1 MAFCIQE
8 WSRVLCQ
15 IDSCSLP
22 KVISVISTLIAS
34 CSLRSVF
41 SGCLAI
47 VLLASI
53 STSVRA
59 EEKEENR
66 YAQFYGF
73 SGVELYKL
81 DERAFGLSAGDFDS
95 DGLNDVMTVDNRTS
109 CLRLFRQQKE
119 AETEKPRSGRS
130 INDLKSDWR
139 FEVRQISV
147 DKQIA
152 GLICNDFNHDGRID
166 AAYIG
171 TPDSLVVRY
180 QPEKG
185 KTEWS
190 QKWSVRLPD
199 LAPASWMIA
208 SGDLNGDKRA
218 DIAVLGKNVT
228 YIILQSAEGTMQTP
242 LPLIN
247 TSTQLSL
254 IQVADLDGDGLDDLS
269 YQANE
274 GSDRGLCA
282 RLQTKDGRLG
292 PEVRFDLH
300 QPRSVTLYDVDQE
313 PGKELLTVDSRTG
326 RVQISRLTKIE
337 PASGELPTRL
347 VQFGIGEASGSRER
361 AIAIGDID
369 GDKLND
375 VVVTDPENAQVLVY
389 RQNGIDGL
397 DTAETYP
404 SLLGASD
411 ICVAD
416 VDRDGTSEVVLM
428 SETEAVIAVSR
439 FQDGRMSFPQT
450 VARPLEGFDLAAI
463 QCLKGESSSRLAVCQ
478 KKGSGGSTQVKLQYL
493 AVSPDATWGEAST
506 TQTLDSKAMGA
517 RGVDLMTI
525 DATGDKID
533 DLLVVP
539 NGAGNKGVYLVSG
552 AVNEKDAA
560 ATAKI
565 EPLNLGTSSAGE
577 LFTKDG
583 ALYVA
588 REAFARKMVYRGSEW
603 TVADQFNAGESK
615 ARISGVAVLN
625 LDDSD
630 GDEIVLIDMG
640 VKKLRILKESNG
652 LYRAWKE
659 AELGSLRFSSAHVAD
674 LNGDGKDDLLL
685 FGQQQFAVLYSG
697 RLDSNLQEIA
707 SYESDREDAYAADVI
722 AGDLNGDGKVDLAVI
737 DTSIDGIEL
746 LHFNVDKGLK
756 AATHFRVFEEKRL
769 VTESNSR
776 GTEPR
781 EGLVAD
787 VTDDGRH
794 DLILLCHDRLIVYP
808 QDSGEPAVETTATS
822 VKP

>member
-1 MAFCIQE
+1 M
-8 WSRVLCQ
+8 
-15 IDSCSLP
+15 
-22 KVISVISTLIAS
+22 ISTLFAS
-34 CSLRSVF
+34 CSFRSAF
-41 SGCLAI
+41 SVHFVVG
-47 VLLASI
+47 LLTCAS
-53 STSVRA
+53 TVVQA
-59 EEKEENR
+59 DDKEVNQ
-66 YAQFYGF
+66 YAQYYGF
-73 SGVELYKL
+73 TGVELYKL

-109 CLRLFRQQKE
+109 CLRLFRQRKD
-119 AETEKPRSGRS
+119 AENEKPRSGRS
-130 INDLKSDWR
+130 INELKSDWR
-139 FEVRQISV
+139 FEMRQISV

-152 GLICNDFNHDGRID
+152 GLVCNDFNHDGRID

-171 TPDSLVVRY
+171 TPDRLVVRY
-180 QPEKG
+180 QPDQG
-185 KTEWS
+185 KSEWS

-199 LAPASWMIA
+199 LAPAAWMIA
-208 SGDLNGDKRA
+208 SGDLNADRRA

-228 YIILQSAEGTMQTP
+228 YIILQSADGTMQTP

-254 IQVADLDGDGLDDLS
+254 IQIADLDGDGLDDLS

-292 PEVRFDLH
+292 PEVRFDLN
-300 QPRSVTLYDVDQE
+300 QPRSVTLYDVDQK
-313 PGKELLTVDSRTG
+313 PGKEILTVDSRTG

-337 PASGELPTRL
+337 PESGELPTRL

-369 GDKLND
+369 GDRLND

-397 DTAETYP
+397 DTAEAYP

-411 ICVAD
+411 ICMAD
-416 VDRDGTSEVVLM
+416 VDRDGTSEIVLM

-439 FQDGRMSFPQT
+439 FQGGRMSFPQT
-450 VARPLEGFDLAAI
+450 VARPVDGFDLAAI
-463 QCLKGESSSRLAVCQ
+463 QCLNGGTSSRLAVCQ
-478 KKGSGGSTQVKLQYL
+478 KKGSGVSTQVKLQYL
-493 AVSPDATWGEAST
+493 AVSPAATWSEIST
-506 TQTLDSKAMGA
+506 PQTLDAKAIGA
-517 RGVDLMTI
+517 RGVDLITF
-525 DATGDKID
+525 DATGDQRE

-552 AVNEKDAA
+552 VADETQAA
-560 ATAKI
+560 EAARI
-565 EPLNLGTSSAGE
+565 EPLNLGISSAGE
-577 LFTKDG
+577 LFTRDG

-588 REAFARKMVYRGSEW
+588 REAFARKMVSGGNEW

-640 VKKLRILKESNG
+640 VRKLRILKERNG
-652 LYRAWKE
+652 LYKAWKE

-674 LNGDGKDDLLL
+674 LNGDAKDDLLL

-707 SYESDREDAYAADVI
+707 SYESDRENAYPADII

-746 LHFNVDKGLK
+746 IHFAADKGLK
-756 AATHFRVFEEKRL
+756 EATHFRVFEEKRL

-781 EGLVAD
+781 EGIVAD
-787 VTDDGRH
+787 VTDDGRG

-808 QDSGEPAVETTATS
+808 QDSGEPAED
-822 VKP
+822 